1 MQLAIRRSVMRQCL
15 LCCILLQHCEIV
27 VVAYTKHPGDL
38 CLSTCNCLIELDKK
52 RCGYF
57 CTNTFLLMPV
67 PDTDQEL
74 MEQKKNTIL
83 LPEDEDRAN
92 FFGLSTVLHNTLLSW
107 FKAHFFLL
115 MFRIS
120 YLALLRRE
128 KYFSPMLCT
137 QRKAVPYTNKATR
150 SFITTTLSVYA
161 WAARKVGGV

>member
-1 MQLAIRRSVMRQCL
+1 MLWLLLLHWSQQTSWVLLEVGSLYYPTGPFTNLELQNQEISEIFFVVQECRATHSEATKLLIKDRSGRMFCFGRSKPRRYWKNMQLAIRRSVMRQCL

-74 MEQKKNTIL
+74 MEQKK
-83 LPEDEDRAN
+83 
-92 FFGLSTVLHNTLLSW
+92 
-107 FKAHFFLL
+107 
-115 MFRIS
+115 
-120 YLALLRRE
+120 
-128 KYFSPMLCT
+128 T
-137 QRKAVPYTNKATR
+137 Q
-150 SFITTTLSVYA
+150 F
-161 WAARKVGGV
+161 